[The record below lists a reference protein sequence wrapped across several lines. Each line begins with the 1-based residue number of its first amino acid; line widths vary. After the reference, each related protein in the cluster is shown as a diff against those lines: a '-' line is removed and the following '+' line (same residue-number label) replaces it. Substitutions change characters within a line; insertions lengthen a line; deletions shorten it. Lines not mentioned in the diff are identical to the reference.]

1 MKDLRKLF
9 LAGLIVSAFVSCTK
23 EEEGG
28 TTDGTT
34 DGTGGGSGGGE
45 VTLTCTTD
53 SVNILKEPTDGSASE
68 TASESFEYN
77 ADGKIER
84 INMYSDGS
92 LNEYVVITYNSDGT
106 MASATEYDSRGVE
119 DKSYT
124 YTYSD
129 GKIATIVE
137 EGTDGGDAYVFT
149 TTLTYVAGELASTST
164 VTTSGTAEPDSPNME
179 NMVWTDGNIT
189 SVDMSAGPAGS
200 VTMTAS
206 YDDKDNIEA
215 IVSYPKD
222 GGDLISYQSANNLEL
237 VVAATTN
244 LLMEINAGDTV
255 LYHTYSYD
263 SEDNVE
269 VMVQEAA
276 GFDADQKETYTYD
289 WTCE

>member
-23 EEEGG
+23 EEEG
-28 TTDGTT
+28 GTT

-84 INMYSDGS
+84 INMYNDGS
-92 LNEYVVITYNSDGT
+92 LSEYVVLTYNSDGKLDVV
-106 MASATEYDSRGVE
+106 SEYDAGE
-119 DKSYT
+119 TTANKT
-124 YTYSD
+124 YTYSYSS
-129 GKIATIVE
+129 GNLSTIVE
-137 EGTDGGDAYVFT
+137 SGTRDGSPYVFT
-149 TTLTYVAGELASTST
+149 TTLTYVAGELATTST
-164 VTTSGTAEPDSPNME
+164 VATEGSEPAPPNME

-189 SVDMSAGPAGS
+189 SVNMSAGPAGS

>member
-34 DGTGGGSGGGE
+34 DGGSGTGE
-45 VTLTCTTD
+45 ATTVTCSTD
-53 SVNILKEPTDGSASE
+53 SVNVLKEPTDGSSSE
-68 TASESFEYN
+68 TASESYQYN

-84 INMYSDGS
+84 INKYEGGE
-92 LNEYVVITYNSDGT
+92 LVEYAVITYDADGNYE
-106 MASATEYDSRGVE
+106 SAKEYDAGESTPS
-119 DKSYT
+119 KT
-124 YTYSD
+124 YTYSYSS
-129 GKIATIVE
+129 GNLSTIVE
-137 EGTDGGDAYVFT
+137 AGTDEGEAYVFT
-149 TTLTYVAGELASTST
+149 TTLTYAGGDLVSTATVA
-164 VTTSGTAEPDSPNME
+164 TSGSAEPDSPNME
-179 NMVWTDGNIT
+179 NMVWTSGNIT
-189 SVDMSAGPAGS
+189 SVDMAAGLAGS
-200 VTMTAS
+200 VTMTAT
-206 YDDKDNIEA
+206 YDDKENLQGI
-215 IVSYPKD
+215 ISYPRD
-222 GGDLISYQSANNLEL
+222 GGDLISINSANNLKL

-255 LYHTYSYD
+255 LYHTYTYD
-263 SEDNVE
+263 SEGNVE